1 MKQHRYRV
9 TVEHLADASGQPSK
23 YETPLQFE
31 VGNHDDIFVIVE
43 KMRQRDDFD
52 SETLVAFAVGLKLFS
67 EVMVENRRHVLFE
80 DLYPHFAAFMKKLKA
95 KPDSPAAS
103 PGGNS

>member
-1 MKQHRYRV
+1 MKQHRYKV
-9 TVEHLADASGQPSK
+9 TVEHLADANGQPSQ
-23 YETPLQFE
+23 YEAPLQFE

-43 KMRQRDDFD
+43 RMRQRKDFD

-67 EVMVENRRHVLFE
+67 EVMVEHRSNALFQ

-95 KPDSPAAS
+95 KPE
-103 PGGNS
+103 